1 MNTITRLVVYTIISV
16 TFATTHAQ
24 EKAVD
29 SLKKTS
35 VYYKIETLEA
45 LKTKIEKEEREFLKQ
60 EIESINDRLDAKQI
74 SAAEAEDLKKQAAE
88 KRAANI
94 ENRLAIV
101 DNKIELLKRNESV
114 YASDDDESFVI
125 RIGGD

>member
-88 KRAANI
+88 KKEQLI
-94 ENRLAIV
+94 L
-101 DNKIELLKRNESV
+101 KI
-114 YASDDDESFVI
+114 D
-125 RIGGD
+125 